1 MNINQNFMKG
11 QDSYFF
17 ATISEKIEEAQEKNP
32 NREIIKM
39 SIGSPR
45 GPIPKV
51 SADAMKKAIDELLTV
66 EKFRGYGP
74 EIGYDF
80 LRKKVAEVAYNKRG
94 VDISFDEIT
103 ISQGINED
111 ISKFQLMLDMQ
122 SKISVTDPVYPVYV
136 DTNVMAGR
144 SGNYAEGKG
153 LFEGINYSTLSD
165 ETNFKAPLPEG
176 KVGIIYLCSPN
187 NPTGIAMTKKE
198 LQEWVDYAKANN
210 AIILFDGA
218 YERFVTSKDVPN
230 SIYEV
235 KGAREVAVE
244 FRSFSKDA
252 SFAGVRCAYTVVPKE
267 LMVTDEDGNNVQ
279 LLKIWKKFHATTQ
292 NGCSYIIQRGA
303 EAALSPEGQKEIDE
317 KMAYYRENCKIILD
331 ALHEKGIKTQGG
343 IDGPYIWFK
352 VPEGYDSWSYF
363 DYLLKEKGVA
373 TTPGVGFG
381 PAGEGYLRVTAFASR
396 EETKEAMKRILE

>member
-218 YERFVTSKDVPN
+218 YERFVTNEDVPH

-235 KGAREVAVE
+235 EGAKEVAIE

-267 LMVTDEDGNNVQ
+267 LMVVDEDGNNVQ

-317 KMAYYRENCKIILD
+317 KMDYYKENCKIILD

-381 PAGEGYLRVTAFASR
+381 PAGEGYVRVTAFASR

>member
-198 LQEWVDYAKANN
+198 LQGWVDYAKANN

-218 YERFVTSKDVPN
+218 YERFVTNEDVPH

-267 LMVTDEDGNNVQ
+267 LMVVDEDGNNVQ

-381 PAGEGYLRVTAFASR
+381 PAGEGYVRVTAFASR

>member
-32 NREIIKM
+32 NRKIIKM

-144 SGNYAEGKG
+144 SGNYDEGKG

-165 ETNFKAPLPEG
+165 ETNFKAPLPDAR
-176 KVGIIYLCSPN
+176 VGIIYLCSPN

-198 LQEWVDYAKANN
+198 LKEWVDYAKANN

-218 YERFVTSKDVPN
+218 YERFVTSEDVPH

-235 KGAREVAVE
+235 EGAKEVAVE

-252 SFAGVRCAYTVVPKE
+252 SFAGVRCAYTAVPKE
-267 LMVTDEDGNNVQ
+267 LMVVDEDGNKVQ

-303 EAALSPEGQKEIDE
+303 EAVLTPEGQKEIDE
-317 KMAYYRENCKIILD
+317 KMDYYRENCKIILD

-363 DYLLKEKGVA
+363 DYLLNEKGVA

-381 PAGEGYLRVTAFASR
+381 PAGEGYVRVTAFASK

>member
-235 KGAREVAVE
+235 EGAREVAVE

-267 LMVTDEDGNNVQ
+267 LMVVDEDGNNVQ

-303 EAALSPEGQKEIDE
+303 EAVLTSEGQKEIDE

-381 PAGEGYLRVTAFASR
+381 PAGEGYVRVTAFASR

>member
-218 YERFVTSKDVPN
+218 YERFVTNEDVPH

-267 LMVTDEDGNNVQ
+267 LMVVDEDGNNVQ

-303 EAALSPEGQKEIDE
+303 EAVLTSEGQKEIDE

-381 PAGEGYLRVTAFASR
+381 PAGEGYVRVTAFASR

>member
-218 YERFVTSKDVPN
+218 YERFVTNEDVPH

-267 LMVTDEDGNNVQ
+267 LMVVDEDGNNVQ

-303 EAALSPEGQKEIDE
+303 EAVLTPEGQKEIDE

-331 ALHEKGIKTQGG
+331 ALHEKGIETQGG

-363 DYLLKEKGVA
+363 DYLLNEKGVA

-381 PAGEGYLRVTAFASR
+381 PAGEGYVRVTAFASR
-396 EETKEAMKRILE
+396 EDTKEAMKRILE

>member
-32 NREIIKM
+32 NRKIIKM

-144 SGNYAEGKG
+144 SGNYDEGKG

-165 ETNFKAPLPEG
+165 ETNFKAPLPDG
-176 KVGIIYLCSPN
+176 RVGIIYLCSPN

-198 LQEWVDYAKANN
+198 LKEWIDYAKVNN

-218 YERFVTSKDVPN
+218 YERFVTNEDVPH

-235 KGAREVAVE
+235 EGAKDVAVE

-267 LMVTDEDGNNVQ
+267 LMVTDEDGNKVQ

-303 EAALSPEGQKEIDE
+303 EAVLTPEGQKEIDE

-381 PAGEGYLRVTAFASR
+381 PAGEGYVRVTAFASR

>member
-1 MNINQNFMKG
+1 MNINHNFMKG

-17 ATISEKIEEAQEKNP
+17 ATISEKIEEAQSKNP
-32 NREIIKM
+32 NRKIIKM

-80 LRKKVAEVAYNKRG
+80 LREPVAEVAYRQRG

-144 SGNYAEGKG
+144 SGNYDEGKG

-165 ETNFKAPLPEG
+165 ETNFKAPLPDG

-198 LQEWVDYAKANN
+198 LKEWIDYAKVNN

-218 YERFVTSKDVPN
+218 YERFVTNEDVPH

-235 KGAREVAVE
+235 EGAREVAVE

-267 LMVTDEDGNNVQ
+267 LMLVDEDGNKVQ

-363 DYLLKEKGVA
+363 DYLLNEKGVA

-396 EETKEAMKRILE
+396 EETKEAMKRILD

>member
-198 LQEWVDYAKANN
+198 LQGWVDYAKANN

-218 YERFVTSKDVPN
+218 YERFVTNENVPH

-267 LMVTDEDGNNVQ
+267 LMVVDEDGNNVQ

-303 EAALSPEGQKEIDE
+303 EAALFPEGQKEIDE

-381 PAGEGYLRVTAFASR
+381 PAGEGYVRVTAFASR

>member
-17 ATISEKIEEAQEKNP
+17 ATISEKIEEAQVKNP
-32 NREIIKM
+32 NRKIIKM

-165 ETNFKAPLPEG
+165 ETNFKAPLPDG
-176 KVGIIYLCSPN
+176 RVGIIYLCSPN

-198 LQEWVDYAKANN
+198 LKEWIDYAKANN

-218 YERFVTSKDVPN
+218 YERFVTNEDVPH

-235 KGAREVAVE
+235 EGAKDVAVE

-267 LMVTDEDGNNVQ
+267 LMVVDEDGNKVQ

-303 EAALSPEGQKEIDE
+303 EAVLTPEGQKEIDE

-381 PAGEGYLRVTAFASR
+381 PAGEGYVRVTAFASR
-396 EETKEAMKRILE
+396 EETKEAMERILE

>member
-1 MNINQNFMKG
+1 MYINHNFLKG

-17 ATISEKIEEAQEKNP
+17 ATIAEKIEEAQAKHPERK
-32 NREIIKM
+32 IIKV

-45 GPIPKV
+45 GPIPKA

-80 LRKKVAEVAYNKRG
+80 LREAVAEVGYRQRG
-94 VDISFDEIT
+94 VDMSMDEIT

-122 SKISVTDPVYPVYV
+122 TKISVTDPVYPVYV

-144 SGNYAEGKG
+144 SGNYNEEKG
-153 LFEGINYSTLSD
+153 LFEGIDYSTLSE
-165 ETNFKAPLPEG
+165 ETNFKAPLPKG

-187 NPTGIAMTKKE
+187 NPTGVAMTRAELKE
-198 LQEWVDYAKANN
+198 WIDYAKENN

-235 KGAREVAVE
+235 EGAREVAVE

-267 LMVTDEDGNNVQ
+267 LMVVDEDGNKIQ

-292 NGCSYIIQRGA
+292 NGCSYIVQRGA
-303 EAALSPEGQKEIDE
+303 EAVLTPEGQKEIDE

-331 ALHEKGIKTQGG
+331 ALHEKGIETQGG

-363 DYLLKEKGVA
+363 DYLLNEKGVA

-381 PAGEGYLRVTAFASR
+381 PAGEGYVRVTAFASK
-396 EETKEAMKRILE
+396 EDTKEAMRRILE

>member
-235 KGAREVAVE
+235 EGAREVAVE

-267 LMVTDEDGNNVQ
+267 LMVVDEDGNNVQ

-303 EAALSPEGQKEIDE
+303 EAVLTPEGQKEIDE
-317 KMAYYRENCKIILD
+317 KMAYYRENCNIILD

-381 PAGEGYLRVTAFASR
+381 PAGEGYVRVTAFASR

>member
-218 YERFVTSKDVPN
+218 YERFVTNEDVPH

-267 LMVTDEDGNNVQ
+267 LMVVDEDGNNVQ

-381 PAGEGYLRVTAFASR
+381 PAGEGYVRVTAFASR

>member
-32 NREIIKM
+32 NRKIIKM

-144 SGNYAEGKG
+144 SGNYDEGKG

-165 ETNFKAPLPEG
+165 ETNFKAPLPDG
-176 KVGIIYLCSPN
+176 RVGIIYLCSPN

-198 LQEWVDYAKANN
+198 LKEWVDYAKANN

-218 YERFVTSKDVPN
+218 YERFVTNEDVPH

-235 KGAREVAVE
+235 EGAKDVAVE

-267 LMVTDEDGNNVQ
+267 LMVVDEDGNNVQ

-303 EAALSPEGQKEIDE
+303 EAVLTPEGQKEIDE

-363 DYLLKEKGVA
+363 DYLLNEKGVA

-381 PAGEGYLRVTAFASR
+381 PAGEGYVRVTAFASK

>member
-32 NREIIKM
+32 NRKIIKM

-218 YERFVTSKDVPN
+218 YERFVTNENVPH

-252 SFAGVRCAYTVVPKE
+252 SFAGVRCAYTIVPKE
-267 LMVTDEDGNNVQ
+267 LMVVDEDGNKVQ

-303 EAALSPEGQKEIDE
+303 EAVLTPEGQKEIDE
-317 KMAYYRENCKIILD
+317 KMDYYRENCKIILD
-331 ALHEKGIKTQGG
+331 ALHEKGIKTEGG

-352 VPEGYDSWSYF
+352 VPEVYDSWSYF
-363 DYLLKEKGVA
+363 DYLLNEKGVA

-381 PAGEGYLRVTAFASR
+381 PAGEGYVRVTAFASK

>member
-1 MNINQNFMKG
+1 MNINHNFMKG

-17 ATISEKIEEAQEKNP
+17 ATISEKIEEAQTKNP
-32 NREIIKM
+32 NRKIIKM

-80 LRKKVAEVAYNKRG
+80 LREPVAEVAYNKRG

-122 SKISVTDPVYPVYV
+122 SKTSVTDPVYPVYV

-144 SGNYAEGKG
+144 SGNYDEGKG

-165 ETNFKAPLPEG
+165 ETNFKAPLPDG

-198 LQEWVDYAKANN
+198 LKEWIDYAKVNN

-218 YERFVTSKDVPN
+218 YERFVTNEDVPH

-235 KGAREVAVE
+235 EGAKDVAVE

-267 LMVTDEDGNNVQ
+267 LMVLDEDGNKVQ

-303 EAALSPEGQKEIDE
+303 EAVLTPEGQKEIDE
-317 KMAYYRENCKIILD
+317 KMAYYKENCKIILD

-381 PAGEGYLRVTAFASR
+381 PAGEGYVRVTAFASR

>member
-1 MNINQNFMKG
+1 MNINHNFMKG

-17 ATISEKIEEAQEKNP
+17 ATISEKIEEAQSKNP
-32 NREIIKM
+32 NRKIIKM

-80 LRKKVAEVAYNKRG
+80 LREKIAEVAYNERG
-94 VDISFDEIT
+94 VNISFDEIT

-144 SGNYAEGKG
+144 SGNYDEGKG

-198 LQEWVDYAKANN
+198 LKEWVDYAKENN
-210 AIILFDGA
+210 SIILFDGA
-218 YERFVTSKDVPN
+218 YERFVTSEDVPH
-230 SIYEV
+230 SIYEIE
-235 KGAREVAVE
+235 GAKEVAVE

-252 SFAGVRCAYTVVPKE
+252 SFAGVRCAYTAVPKE
-267 LMVTDEDGNNVQ
+267 LMVVDEDGNKVQ

-303 EAALSPEGQKEIDE
+303 EAVLTPEGQKEIDE
-317 KMAYYRENCKIILD
+317 KMDYYRENCKIILD

-363 DYLLKEKGVA
+363 DYLLNEKGVA

-381 PAGEGYLRVTAFASR
+381 PAGEGYVRVTAFASK

>member
-1 MNINQNFMKG
+1 MYINHNFLKG

-17 ATISEKIEEAQEKNP
+17 ATIAEKIDEAQAKHPERK
-32 NREIIKM
+32 IIKV

-51 SADAMKKAIDELLTV
+51 AADAMKRAIDELLTV
-66 EKFRGYGP
+66 EKFRGYGN
-74 EIGYDF
+74 ELGETF
-80 LRKKVAEVAYNKRG
+80 LREAVAEVGYRQRG
-94 VDISFDEIT
+94 VDMSMDEVT

-111 ISKFQLMLDMQ
+111 ISKFQLMFSLQ
-122 SKISVTDPVYPVYV
+122 TKISVTDPVYPVYV

-144 SGNYAEGKG
+144 SGNYNEGKG
-153 LFEGINYSTLSD
+153 LFEGIDYSTLSE
-165 ETNFKAPLPEG
+165 ETDFKAPLPEG
-176 KVGIIYLCSPN
+176 RVGIIYLCSPN
-187 NPTGIAMTKKE
+187 NPTGVAMTRAELKE
-198 LQEWVDYAKANN
+198 WIDYAKENN
-210 AIILFDGA
+210 AVILFDGA
-218 YERFVTSKDVPN
+218 YERFVTRDDVPH

-235 KGAREVAVE
+235 EGAREVAVE

-252 SFAGVRCAYTVVPKE
+252 SFAGVRCAYTIVPKE
-267 LMVTDEDGNNVQ
+267 LMVTDEDGNKIQ

-292 NGCSYIIQRGA
+292 NGCSYITQRGA
-303 EAALSPEGQKEIDE
+303 EAVLTPEGQKEIDE

-331 ALHEKGIKTQGG
+331 ALHEKGIETQGG

-363 DYLLKEKGVA
+363 DYLLNEKGVA

-381 PAGEGYLRVTAFASR
+381 PAGEGYVRVTAFASK
-396 EETKEAMKRILE
+396 EDTEEAMRRILQ

>member
-267 LMVTDEDGNNVQ
+267 LMVVDEDGNNVQ

-303 EAALSPEGQKEIDE
+303 EAVLTSEGQKEIDE

-381 PAGEGYLRVTAFASR
+381 PAGEGYVRVTAFASR